1 MAATSNETATER
13 LNGYVTDVLALETHI
28 RTAIAGQIED
38 LDESSAVKSE
48 LTRIHALCDAHIRAL
63 EALTQHREQNLGGVS
78 KVVKQAVSSILGAG
92 ASAIDFIRT
101 EKLPKDLRDNYTA
114 VSLAYIGNLMLHT
127 SALAFGDAEVAS
139 VAKTNLSDHARV
151 LMALQRIIP
160 AATVEFLH
168 DDGMA
173 VDASVLP
180 AVADAIESAWK

>member
-1 MAATSNETATER
+1 M
-13 LNGYVTDVLALETHI
+13 
-28 RTAIAGQIED
+28 
-38 LDESSAVKSE
+38 K
-48 LTRIHALCDAHIRAL
+48 
-63 EALTQHREQNLGGVS
+63 VS
-78 KVVKQAVSSILGAG
+78 
-92 ASAIDFIRT
+92 
-101 EKLPKDLRDNYTA
+101 
-114 VSLAYIGNLMLHT
+114 LHT
-127 SALAFGDAEVAS
+127 SALALGDAEVAS